1 MEDINKNISEKRE
14 TPKFSY
20 EVRNNGDVI
29 FIKGGNEDQ
38 LFELAWQIFKKLD
51 GSKFFHPS
59 IKDGL
64 KNGEDT
70 RPQYGIYGIKF
81 RKDHIY
87 YRELLGLVSKTTGL
101 GGSIIKNKAKLGR
114 IKFAFLSHRFLK
126 GIPSGQDDVDLLI
139 VGSIVLPELQVL
151 IADEQAK
158 REVEINYS
166 FMDEAEFKFRVKRRD
181 PFILRVLTQPKV
193 MLLGDEEEMLEGVIA

>member
-81 RKDHIY
+81 RKDHILIDN
-87 YRELLGLVSKTTGL
+87 RNARNHEPLRVE
-101 GGSIIKNKAKLGR
+101 KNKEMRDA
-114 IKFAFLSHRFLK
+114 
-126 GIPSGQDDVDLLI
+126 
-139 VGSIVLPELQVL
+139 
-151 IADEQAK
+151 
-158 REVEINYS
+158 VEG
-166 FMDEAEFKFRVKRRD
+166 FMN
-181 PFILRVLTQPKV
+181 
-193 MLLGDEEEMLEGVIA
+193 

>member
-87 YRELLGLVSKTTGL
+87 YRELLGLVLKER
-101 GGSIIKNKAKLGR
+101 IFKKNTILINLQNKKYFKRLEDGR
-114 IKFAFLSHRFLK
+114 YTVNLA
-126 GIPSGQDDVDLLI
+126 
-139 VGSIVLPELQVL
+139 
-151 IADEQAK
+151 
-158 REVEINYS
+158 
-166 FMDEAEFKFRVKRRD
+166 
-181 PFILRVLTQPKV
+181 
-193 MLLGDEEEMLEGVIA
+193 